1 MWTGT
6 RLAFSS
12 LGMLIALVLT
22 GCATYVTPGRGAAMS
37 SLTGADY
44 DIRQRMSREPAASFP
59 ARIALV
65 RVQAQEYR
73 SYRTEGCG
81 RGAYTVVFTR
91 EFEKDDDIARLKNL
105 PMVAGVAVLNRL
117 VMPAELKT
125 DHELRL
131 AAADLKADL
140 LLVYT
145 LDDTFR
151 IDEHDIGALT
161 LISLGIAPT
170 KEAKV
175 TATASAALFDVR
187 TGFVYGLAEG
197 TAHDSQLASAW
208 NSGEAVDTSRLRAER
223 KAFEQMLGE
232 FEKTWAGVI
241 AEHAAASQ
249 AAQASP

>member
-1 MWTGT
+1 MWTAPK
-6 RLAFSS
+6 LAFGS
-12 LGMLIALVLT
+12 LSLLIALGHT
-22 GCATYVTPGRGAAMS
+22 GCATYVTPGRGVAMS
-37 SLTGADY
+37 SLTGVDY
-44 DIRQRMSREPAASFP
+44 DIKQRMLREPAASFP

-65 RVQAQEYR
+65 RVQSSEYR
-73 SYRTEGCG
+73 SYRTQGIG
-81 RGAYTVVFTR
+81 QGAYTVVFTR
-91 EFEKDDDIARLKNL
+91 EFEKEEDIARLKSL
-105 PMVAGVAVLNRL
+105 PMVAGVAALNRL
-117 VMPAELKT
+117 LIPGELRT

-131 AAADLKADL
+131 AAADLKADM

-170 KEAKV
+170 KQAKV

-197 TAHDSQLASAW
+197 TAHDNQLASAW
-208 NSGEAVDTSRLRAER
+208 NSQEAVDTSRLRAER

-232 FEKTWAGVI
+232 FERTWTGVLD
-241 AEHAAASQ
+241 EHAGGSQ
-249 AAQASP
+249 AAQAAP